1 MKLFSTAAL
10 ALAFVSAA
18 PAAAQNK
25 APAAQAAATAPA
37 KVTPSKKAT
46 PALIELQT
54 AVQKKDWASVPAKIA
69 AAQAVAST
77 KEDRYLIGKFQLE
90 AAVAQNDNNAA
101 ATAIEAMASSGQLG
115 AAESSSLYQSLG
127 GTFFNAKDFPRS
139 VTAYQKALSL
149 NPNNADAQSMLIE
162 AYLSAGQKAEAGAAL
177 QRVIQARTAAGQK
190 PDESLL
196 KRAVAIA
203 YDTKAPN
210 AVEVARQ
217 WVAAYPSPASWSDAL
232 AIYNNVRQPDVEGV
246 IDMSRLLLATNAMQR
261 GDQYAR
267 YARAAAEVNNFNEAQ
282 LAYDAGVKANKINPT
297 AADYSD
303 LTSGLKA
310 KQKATA
316 ADLAEATKTAQ
327 SGMALLRIGDRYYAM
342 GDYSKAVELY
352 RKAMGKPGVD
362 TSVANLHI
370 GMALA
375 RAGDKAGAKT
385 ALDAVTG
392 TYADLA
398 KFWQLYLSTAV

>member
-1 MKLFSTAAL
+1 MKLFSTTAL

-90 AAVAQNDNNAA
+90 AAVAQSDNNAA

-162 AYLSAGQKAEAGAAL
+162 AYLSAGQKAEAGTAL

-303 LTSGLKA
+303 LSSGLKA

>member
-1 MKLFSTAAL
+1 MKLFSTTAL

-303 LTSGLKA
+303 LSSGLKA